1 VLLPLLLFVVS
12 PASASTILQFNQT
25 TFTNPWTITA
35 GGGSTTISATDLDVN
50 VVFDQSFCLVPGC
63 LGLTNGLYKL
73 NFSATSTGAAVNS
86 AGVITQEFAGMVS
99 FTSLSSLNLLT
110 VNFGD
115 EVAGSAGGSSPTL
128 NASEPPDSFS
138 GTSDV
143 LNPALF
149 GIPQGFALSF
159 SDWLGGLAITGGTIA
174 SATADATGTFS
185 TTPPT
190 VPEPASLLLMGT
202 GLVFVATTLR
212 RRRR

>member
-1 VLLPLLLFVVS
+1 
-12 PASASTILQFNQT
+12 
-25 TFTNPWTITA
+25 
-35 GGGSTTISATDLDVN
+35 
-50 VVFDQSFCLVPGC
+50 
-63 LGLTNGLYKL
+63 
-73 NFSATSTGAAVNS
+73 
-86 AGVITQEFAGMVS
+86 MVS

-185 TTPPT
+185 TTPP

-202 GLVFVATTLR
+202 GLVCVATRLR
-212 RRRR
+212 RRVRR